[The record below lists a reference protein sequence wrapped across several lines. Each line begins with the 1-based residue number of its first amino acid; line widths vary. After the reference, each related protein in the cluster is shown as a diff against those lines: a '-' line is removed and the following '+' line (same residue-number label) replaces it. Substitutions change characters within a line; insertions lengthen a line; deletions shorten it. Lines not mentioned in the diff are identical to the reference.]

1 MADNHEHKDDN
12 ISKRLAGLIITRSP
26 SSRSEIPDDNLAER
40 DADDRA
46 RGQVRVE
53 QGDTGGVDQPA

>member
-1 MADNHEHKDDN
+1 MADKYEHTNDN

-26 SSRSEIPDDNLAER
+26 SSRGDIPDDNLAER

-46 RGQVRVE
+46 RGEVRVE
-53 QGDTGGVDQPA
+53 QGDTGEVDQQG